1 VALADKV
8 DDIALIT
15 GDNRGD
21 IETIERYHPVYSS
34 YFPSFF
40 YIATLY

>member
-8 DDIALIT
+8 DDIESIT

-34 YFPSFF
+34 CFPSFF
-40 YIATLY
+40 HIATLH